1 MFDET
6 FLGVGKTDS
15 NNICSSV
22 STNSVNHSV
31 TTVVLLFL
39 QQHVRGRACGGQRRD
54 GREEIRRRESDR
66 KLMKPSV
73 DKCSLCESDRSSL
86 TDPWSLRQ

>member
-6 FLGVGKTDS
+6 FLGVAKTDS
-15 NNICSSV
+15 NNICASV

-39 QQHVRGRACGGQRRD
+39 QQHVRGRACGRQKRD
-54 GREEIRRRESDR
+54 GRGRNEEKR
-66 KLMKPSV
+66 K
-73 DKCSLCESDRSSL
+73 
-86 TDPWSLRQ
+86 

>member
-15 NNICSSV
+15 NICTSI

-39 QQHVRGRACGGQRRD
+39 QQHVRGRACGRQKSD
-54 GREEIRRRESDR
+54 GREEMKRRESDR
-66 KLMKPSV
+66 KLMNPSV

-86 TDPWSLRQ
+86 TDPWALRQ